1 MIETQANDVSAYIPT
16 NVISITDGQIFLET
30 DLFYQ
35 GIRPAVNVGLSVSR
49 VGSSAQTK
57 AMKKVAG
64 RIKGELAQYREMA
77 AFAQFGS
84 DLDATTQR
92 LLNRGSR
99 LTELLKQ
106 PQFSPL
112 KMEEQVVVIY
122 AGVNGYLDPIAG
134 RSRARFRGGPARRC
148 MRSKHAGHPRR
159 HPRQRRPRR
168 RHRRQAQGRGRRLRQ
183 DVCVMHAA
191 PARPSPQTTAI

>member
-1 MIETQANDVSAYIPT
+1 MGDGAGAGSLTALPVIETQANDVSAYIPT

-49 VGSSAQTK
+49 VGSAAQTK

-64 RIKGELAQYREMA
+64 KIKGELAQYREMA

-92 LLNRGSR
+92 LLNRGAR

-122 AGVNGYLDPIAG
+122 AGVNGYLDRMPVN
-134 RSRARFRGGPARRC
+134 RVRAFEDGLLTLVRT
-148 MRSKHAGHPRR
+148 KNNDI
-159 HPRQRRPRR
+159 
-168 RHRRQAQGRGRRLRQ
+168 LE
-183 DVCVMHAA
+183 DVRKTNDLSSATEAKLKGVVEAYA
-191 PARPSPQTTAI
+191 NTFA

>member
-1 MIETQANDVSAYIPT
+1 
-16 NVISITDGQIFLET
+16 VISITDGQIFLET

-57 AMKKVAG
+57 ATKKVAG
-64 RIKGELAQYREMA
+64 KIKGELAQYSEMA

-84 DLDATTQR
+84 DLDAVTQR
-92 LLNRGSR
+92 LLNRGAR

-112 KMEEQVVVIY
+112 KMEEQVAVIY
-122 AGVNGYLDPIAG
+122 AGVNGYLDPLPVA
-134 RSRARFRGGPARRC
+134 RVRAYEDGLLALL
-148 MRSKHAGHPRR
+148 RSKHVDLLNSIRDSKDLSSADE
-159 HPRQRRPRR
+159 
-168 RHRRQAQGRGRRLRQ
+168 AKLKAL
-183 DVCVMHAA
+183 VVEFSKNFA
-191 PARPSPQTTAI
+191 

>member
-49 VGSSAQTK
+49 VGSAAQTK

-92 LLNRGSR
+92 LLNRGAR

-134 RSRARFRGGPARRC
+134 QPREGVRGGPADAAAHQERR
-148 MRSKHAGHPRR
+148 HPRR
-159 HPRQRRPRR
+159 HPQDRRPDR
-168 RHRRQAQGRGRRLRQ
+168 RHRRQAQGARSTATPRRF
-183 DVCVMHAA
+183 A
-191 PARPSPQTTAI
+191 

>member
-1 MIETQANDVSAYIPT
+1 MGEAAGLGSLTALPVIETQANDVSAYIPT

-57 AMKKVAG
+57 ATKKVAG
-64 RIKGELAQYREMA
+64 KIKGELAQYREMA

-84 DLDATTQR
+84 DLDAVTQR
-92 LLNRGSR
+92 LLNRGAR

-122 AGVNGYLDPIAG
+122 AGVNGYLDPLPVNKV
-134 RSRARFRGGPARRC
+134 RAFEDGLLALV
-148 MRSKHAGHPRR
+148 RSKHADLLDEIGSSKDLSD
-159 HPRQRRPRR
+159 
-168 RHRRQAQGRGRRLRQ
+168 AN
-183 DVCVMHAA
+183 AA
-191 PARPSPQTTAI
+191 KLKEIVEGFAKSFA